1 MLALKQKKTFTITLA
16 KKLITGP
23 MQIKYANTCSGILP
37 GSNLSASLALLSLLR
52 LGSSLTLVLL
62 LLLRPSWSTL
72 RRVHLFCNMRSYIFL
87 RGSYSV
93 FQLWNLDS
101 NVFHQ

>member
-37 GSNLSASLALLSLLR
+37 GSNLSASLALLPLLR
-52 LGSSLTLVLL
+52 LGSSLTLVVLL
-62 LLLRPSWSTL
+62 LLLRSTRSTL
-72 RRVHLFCNMRSYIFL
+72 GRVHLFCNMRSYIFVTL
-87 RGSYSV
+87 LLCASAGES
-93 FQLWNLDS
+93 
-101 NVFHQ
+101 

>member
-16 KKLITGP
+16 KKMITRP
-23 MQIKYANTCSGILP
+23 IQIKYVQTHAMAFSEE
-37 GSNLSASLALLSLLR
+37 SNLSASLALLPLLR

-72 RRVHLFCNMRSYIFL
+72 GRVHLF
-87 RGSYSV
+87 
-93 FQLWNLDS
+93 
-101 NVFHQ
+101 